1 MGINKPEKEKR
12 RFVAITSLSKNRW
25 YWVVWPSLEETQA
38 SDEPLLQVGEGY
50 EKTKSEAV
58 ERALE
63 LAGKNAEWIAAKYA
77 RIYHRNKPS
86 VKRRRLNPRTPERS
100 NTLKMPEF
108 LYRDVYDTESRQWVP
123 VPHRV
128 VRRTREYVFIEQ
140 QPYSPDELTGSWF
153 DRESPTFRLNRR
165 MLEQEGYAFVP
176 ATAYVEDVEEIYFS
190 NEYTRVSGDA
200 QIKCIQMLNLSW
212 PCTEA
217 EVKRAYRKLVKSAH
231 PDGGGT
237 QDKFLALQEA
247 YGQALQL
254 CRRYFDETNFPNKDT
269 ENHSSS

>member
-1 MGINKPEKEKR
+1 MRINRPEKEKR
-12 RFVAITSLSKNRW
+12 RFVAVTSLSKSRW
-25 YWVVWPSLEETQA
+25 YWVIWPSLDEIQA
-38 SDEPLLQVGEGY
+38 SDEPLLHVGEGY
-50 EKTKSEAV
+50 EKTKSEAI

-63 LAGKNAEWIAAKYA
+63 LAGKYAKWIAAKYA
-77 RIYHRNKPS
+77 RTYHRNKTS
-86 VKRRRLNPRTPERS
+86 GKRKRLNPRTPEHS
-100 NTLKMPEF
+100 NTLKMDEF

-128 VRRTREYVFIEQ
+128 VRRTNKFVFIEQ

-165 MLEQEGYAFVP
+165 MLEQEGFAFVP
-176 ATAYVEDVEEIYFS
+176 PTPYVEDAEEIYFS
-190 NEYTRVSGDA
+190 NEYTKLSGDV

-231 PDGGGT
+231 PDGGGS
-237 QDKFLALQEA
+237 QDMFLALQEA
-247 YGQALQL
+247 YEQALQL
-254 CRRYFDETNFPNKDT
+254 CHRHSDETNSPKK
-269 ENHSSS
+269 EV